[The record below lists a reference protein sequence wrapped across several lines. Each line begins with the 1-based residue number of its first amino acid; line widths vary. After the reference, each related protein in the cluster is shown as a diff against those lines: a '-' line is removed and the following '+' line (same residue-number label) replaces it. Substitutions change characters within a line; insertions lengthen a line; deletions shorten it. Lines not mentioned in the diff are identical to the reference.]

1 MRYLYFG
8 SVEGDLQEGHFTLP
22 HTNSPFARAQ
32 KFRFCAREA
41 RKWGVQRAKAHKNLD
56 FVLEKP
62 ENGGSK
68 GQKRTKTSIL
78 CSKCPKTVVPKA
90 KSAQKCGFCA
100 RKARK
105 WGFRRVKTH
114 KNPDFVLGTPENL
127 TSGIVLVLLLMLVI
141 DKLDIAIFCID
152 WIYNNNYFILH
163 CQR

>member
-62 ENGGSK
+62 ENGGSRP
-68 GQKRTKTSIL
+68 QKSTKMPIL
-78 CSKCPKTVVPKA
+78 CSECPKTRVPKG
-90 KSAQKCGFCA
+90 KSAQKPRFCA
-100 RKARK
+100 RNARK
-105 WGFRRVKTH
+105 RGFQTPKAH
-114 KNPDFVLGTPENL
+114 KNLNFVLGKT
-127 TSGIVLVLLLMLVI
+127 GIGTGKRGNWHRNHNRRDAYRKRGLPANHRARSQNINTL
-141 DKLDIAIFCID
+141 
-152 WIYNNNYFILH
+152 
-163 CQR
+163 